1 MTDTLVLGAGMVG
14 VSTALALQESGHQ
27 VVLLDRKAPG
37 RETSYGNAGFIQ
49 TEAVE
54 PYPFPRSLREILSVV
69 FKRGNDVDWRMRDIP
84 QLAWPLWRYFSQS
97 APAPYAST
105 VAAYSKLI
113 LRASEDHARFIGPAG
128 ADDLIVRQGWR
139 AVYRTQAKF
148 EAAAARAERLK
159 QSFGVPSNIYG
170 ADELSADEPA
180 LRRRLAGG
188 VHWTSPWT
196 CRNPGELVAR
206 YAALFVARGGTLIS
220 ADAMSLQQSG
230 AGWRV
235 QSEDGA
241 LVAQNAVVALGPWS
255 PALLKTFG
263 YRIPMVFKRGYHRH
277 FAGKD
282 GPRISTLDI
291 ENSTVIAP
299 MNRGWRV
306 LTGAHMAPPGAAPAA
321 RQIRRSVDAA
331 HELFA
336 LGEPIEDTP
345 WSGYRPC
352 MPDMLPVAGPSRHK
366 GLWFH
371 FGHGHQGFTL
381 GPTTAF
387 LLAEQM
393 NGASTNPLAL
403 PLLPAARDWARGQM
417 RT

>member
-27 VVLLDRKAPG
+27 VVLLDHKAPG

-69 FKRGNDVDWRMRDIP
+69 FKRGNDVDWRMRDMGH
-84 QLAWPLWRYFSQS
+84 LAWPLWRYFSQS
-97 APAPYAST
+97 APAPYART
-105 VAAYSKLI
+105 VAAYSKLV
-113 LRASEDHARFIGPAG
+113 LRASDDHARFIVPAG

-139 AVYRTQAKF
+139 AVYRTPDKF
-148 EAAAARAERLK
+148 EAAAIRAERLK
-159 QSFGVPSNIYG
+159 LAYGVPSDVLG
-170 ADELSADEPA
+170 ADELALREPG
-180 LRRRLAGG
+180 LRRRLAGA

-196 CRNPGELVAR
+196 CLNPGELVAR
-206 YAALFVARGGTLIS
+206 YAALFVKRGGALVS
-220 ADAMSLQQSG
+220 ADAMSLQQHGS
-230 AGWRV
+230 GWRV
-235 QSEDGA
+235 QSAEGMMTG
-241 LVAQNAVVALGPWS
+241 QNAVVCLGPWS

-263 YRIPMVFKRGYHRH
+263 YRVPMVFKRGYHRH

-282 GPRISTLDI
+282 GPQISTLDI

-306 LTGAHMAPPGAAPAA
+306 LTGAHMAPPGTAPAT
-321 RQIRRSVDAA
+321 RQILRSVEAA
-331 HELFA
+331 HELFS

-352 MPDMLPVAGPSRHK
+352 MPDMLPVVGPGRHK

-393 NGASTNPLAL
+393 NGVDTNPLAL
-403 PLLPAARDWARGQM
+403 PLLPSARDWALGNAKA
-417 RT
+417 

>member
-37 RETSYGNAGFIQ
+37 RETSYGNAGIIQ

-69 FKRGNDVDWRMRDIP
+69 FKRGNDVDWRMRDMP

-97 APAPYAST
+97 APAPYART
-105 VAAYSKLI
+105 VAAYSQLI
-113 LRASEDHARFIGPAG
+113 LRASGDHARFIDPAG

-139 AVYRTQAKF
+139 AIYRTPAKF
-148 EAAAARAERLK
+148 DAAAVRAERL
-159 QSFGVPSNIYG
+159 QQEYGVPSEVHG
-170 ADELSADEPA
+170 ADELAALEPT
-180 LRRRLAGG
+180 LRRRLAGA

-206 YAALFVARGGTLIS
+206 YAALFIARGGTLLN
-220 ADAMSLQQSG
+220 ADAMTLQQDGS
-230 AGWRV
+230 GWRV
-235 QSEDGA
+235 LSPDGPVTA
-241 LVAQNAVVALGPWS
+241 PYAVIALGPWS
-255 PALLKTFG
+255 PALLKRFG
-263 YRIPMVFKRGYHRH
+263 YRIPMVYKRGYHRH
-277 FAGKD
+277 FSGEG

-306 LTGAHMAPPGAAPAA
+306 LTGAHMTSPGTAPAA
-321 RQIRRSVDAA
+321 RQMLRSVEAA
-331 HELFA
+331 RELFS
-336 LGEPIEDTP
+336 LSEPIEENP
-345 WSGYRPC
+345 WSGHRPC
-352 MPDMLPVAGPSRHK
+352 MPDMLPVVGPSRHK

-387 LLAEQM
+387 LLAEQIDGK
-393 NGASTNPLAL
+393 NANPLVL
-403 PLLPAARDWARGQM
+403 PLLPSAREWA
-417 RT
+417 